1 MLTLLKCVIFLGIV
15 LIAIAAREGG
25 RDERPARLA
34 AARPSTRAGAP
45 AETTVMIGAA
55 RAALSDVADQAVGRA
70 AEAAREHCL
79 AHPLDCLRAA
89 EKLQSIKAES
99 GRR

>member
-1 MLTLLKCVIFLGIV
+1 VLILLKCMIFLGIV

-25 RDERPARLA
+25 RDERPPRLA
-34 AARPSTRAGAP
+34 ARPAARPGAST
-45 AETTVMIGAA
+45 ETSAAIGAA
-55 RAALSDVADQAVGRA
+55 RTALSNVADQAVGRA

-89 EKLQSIKAES
+89 EKLQAVKAES